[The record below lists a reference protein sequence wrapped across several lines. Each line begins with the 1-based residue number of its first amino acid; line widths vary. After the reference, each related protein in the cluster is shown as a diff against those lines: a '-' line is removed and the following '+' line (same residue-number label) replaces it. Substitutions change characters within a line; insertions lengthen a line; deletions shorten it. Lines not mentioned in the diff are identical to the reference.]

1 MEELKQKIRDIPD
14 FPKPGI
20 LFKDITTLLQDRT
33 AFRTMIDRFNE
44 AYADQDIDLV
54 AGIEARGFLFAPT
67 LAYHLNAGVIPLRK
81 PSKLPGEVIRVE
93 YALEY
98 GTDALE
104 VHTNTIK
111 PGDRVLVVDDLL
123 ATGGSAG
130 AACQL
135 VEKSGGEVV
144 GVGFLV
150 ELSFL
155 GGRSKLDRYN
165 VFSMLQYDGE

>member
-1 MEELKQKIRDIPD
+1 MEELKQTIRDIPD

-20 LFKDITTLLQDRT
+20 NFKDITTLLQDRV
-33 AFRTMIDRFNE
+33 AFRTMVDRFNE
-44 AYADQDIDLV
+44 AYANHDIDLV

-81 PSKLPGEVIRVE
+81 PSKLPGKTTRVE
-93 YALEY
+93 YDLEY

-104 VHTNTIK
+104 VHTDAIK

-123 ATGGSAG
+123 ATGGSAD

-144 GVGFLV
+144 AVGFLV
-150 ELSFL
+150 ELAFL
-155 GGRSKLDRYN
+155 NGRSKLNRYD
-165 VFSMLQYDGE
+165 VFSMLIYGDE

>member
-1 MEELKQKIRDIPD
+1 MEELKQTIRDIPD

-20 LFKDITTLLQDRT
+20 NFKDITTLLQDRI
-33 AFRTMIDRFNE
+33 AFRTMVDRFNE
-44 AYADQDIDLV
+44 AYANHDIDLV

-81 PSKLPGEVIRVE
+81 PSKLPGKTTRVE
-93 YALEY
+93 YDLEY

-104 VHTNTIK
+104 VHTDAIK

-123 ATGGSAG
+123 ATGGSAD

-144 GVGFLV
+144 AVGFLV
-150 ELSFL
+150 ELAFL
-155 GGRSKLDRYN
+155 NGRSKLNRYD
-165 VFSMLQYDGE
+165 VFSMLIYGDE

>member
-1 MEELKQKIRDIPD
+1 VEELKQTIRDIPD

-20 LFKDITTLLQDRT
+20 NFKDITTLLQDRI
-33 AFRTMIDRFNE
+33 AFRTMVDRFNE
-44 AYADQDIDLV
+44 AYANHDIDLV

-81 PSKLPGEVIRVE
+81 PSKLPGKTTRVE
-93 YALEY
+93 YDLEY

-104 VHTNTIK
+104 VHTDAIK

-123 ATGGSAG
+123 ATGGSAD

-144 GVGFLV
+144 AVGFLV
-150 ELSFL
+150 ELAFL
-155 GGRSKLDRYN
+155 NGRSKLNRYD
-165 VFSMLQYDGE
+165 VFSMLIYGDE